1 MNITKRFLSILLF
14 AAISVGVWALEQDD
28 DGYYLIGSVQDWKD
42 FAALVNNDKGYTVR
56 NVRMTADI
64 NLGNDQTMIGRSYN
78 GSYYHYDGT
87 FDGQGHTLTI
97 NYTGTSLSVYYAPF
111 CLVRNC
117 TIKNLKVKSCI
128 SSYFRDDTWTYV
140 GGLVGQ
146 SRSFPCNIENCH
158 VNVDFAS
165 PYNTVYGGLV
175 SYTEWSANISDC
187 LIEGTVTGGDG
198 RDYCCPFIGLI
209 NSSKTSSINN
219 SLSTVTVTNVEVF
232 NGAYYSGTVTIN
244 NCFSTPV
251 GNLGTQQCYV
261 WNDEQLADGYVA
273 YKLQDNRED
282 LIWGQL
288 IGTDTA
294 PLFTSEEN
302 KRVYRGGTNGLTNN
316 PNQEIVGI
324 KKDKDGIYLIS
335 NYFDWEDFSTIV
347 EHNNDAK
354 ARMTTDVDLGSI
366 QAKIGHPNASSPAY
380 YYKGTF
386 DGQGH
391 TLTVH
396 YIPDAS
402 DTDAMSSPFPNI
414 SEATIK
420 NLHIAGTLENTTSCH
435 SAPIGMCRSG
445 TSTIEKVWSSLIVN
459 DTKTSWDE
467 VASLVSC
474 VDGYSGG
481 NLIMTDCL
489 FTGTIN
495 SSGSYNGC
503 FFGYTNS
510 GGSTTV
516 SNCLSL
522 GLFNYSGSNYGF
534 TNNSGPLTNCYVKQF
549 PLTIPTEMQVTDAT
563 LSDATDKGIT
573 AKLNN
578 GRTGYEAPWVLDPN
592 TNQPM
597 LKIFIL
603 NNFGITTGEA
613 IQVTSD
619 KKQVTCEVWYSISG
633 QKLSGRPAE
642 RGFYIRN
649 GKKIVVN

>member
-1 MNITKRFLSILLF
+1 
-14 AAISVGVWALEQDD
+14 
-28 DGYYLIGSVQDWKD
+28 
-42 FAALVNNDKGYTVR
+42 
-56 NVRMTADI
+56 
-64 NLGNDQTMIGRSYN
+64 
-78 GSYYHYDGT
+78 
-87 FDGQGHTLTI
+87 
-97 NYTGTSLSVYYAPF
+97 
-111 CLVRNC
+111 
-117 TIKNLKVKSCI
+117 
-128 SSYFRDDTWTYV
+128 
-140 GGLVGQ
+140 
-146 SRSFPCNIENCH
+146 
-158 VNVDFAS
+158 
-165 PYNTVYGGLV
+165 
-175 SYTEWSANISDC
+175 
-187 LIEGTVTGGDG
+187 
-198 RDYCCPFIGLI
+198 
-209 NSSKTSSINN
+209 
-219 SLSTVTVTNVEVF
+219 
-232 NGAYYSGTVTIN
+232 
-244 NCFSTPV
+244 
-251 GNLGTQQCYV
+251 
-261 WNDEQLADGYVA
+261 
-273 YKLQDNRED
+273 
-282 LIWGQL
+282 
-288 IGTDTA
+288 
-294 PLFTSEEN
+294 
-302 KRVYRGGTNGLTNN
+302 
-316 PNQEIVGI
+316 
-324 KKDKDGIYLIS
+324 
-335 NYFDWEDFSTIV
+335 
-347 EHNNDAK
+347 
-354 ARMTTDVDLGSI
+354 
-366 QAKIGHPNASSPAY
+366 
-380 YYKGTF
+380 
-386 DGQGH
+386 
-391 TLTVH
+391 
-396 YIPDAS
+396 
-402 DTDAMSSPFPNI
+402 MSSPFPNI